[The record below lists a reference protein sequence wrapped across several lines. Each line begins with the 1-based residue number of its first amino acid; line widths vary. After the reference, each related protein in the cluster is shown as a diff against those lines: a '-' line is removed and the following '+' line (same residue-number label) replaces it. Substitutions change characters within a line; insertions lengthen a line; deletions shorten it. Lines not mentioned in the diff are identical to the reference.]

1 MKRHQIW
8 ILQFYFSF
16 AKFSF
21 DFSNFAAAGP
31 NRISFL
37 DMIRNQQITAAV
49 KSKLLLSSSQFGQF
63 CSQIKTVMKL
73 LWSSFFFVK
82 ASDDV
87 WRMVLHSLLLVIG
100 DGDLYGGNVIEVL
113 PMCFETGWWSW
124 RFNHGFNHGWSC
136 SRLPWSWWSS
146 CSLRS
151 LQWSTCSPGLAVRL
165 LPCGAGW
172 TSFSGISC
180 TSQVTCNDIVGLSD
194 KVTLDE
200 SHIVSVHCR
209 EEGCTT
215 QYIPTRGSVQA
226 GQAVGGSA
234 GHHSPPWG
242 RRSLIHPSPLG
253 VWMLLMMMWM
263 MLMQASEH
271 CIECRPSYKTLTAT
285 DNLQNHSWW
294 SLRRSQPLLM
304 DFIRQELLKLWTTAL

>member
-1 MKRHQIW
+1 MCEGW
-8 ILQFYFSF
+8 FYIPCFWW
-16 AKFSF
+16 
-21 DFSNFAAAGP
+21 
-31 NRISFL
+31 L
-37 DMIRNQQITAAV
+37 V
-49 KSKLLLSSSQFGQF
+49 
-63 CSQIKTVMKL
+63 TVTFMGESWLKYFRGAL
-73 LWSSFFFVK
+73 RL
-82 ASDDV
+82 
-87 WRMVLHSLLLVIG
+87 
-100 DGDLYGGNVIEVL
+100 DGDHDDLTMILLKIAMVNDCNSE
-113 PMCFETGWWSW
+113 
-124 RFNHGFNHGWSC
+124 WSC
-136 SRLPWSWWSS
+136 WSS